1 MHTAEKKLNKFID
14 IVSIISV
21 DTFIVTNE
29 FFQVRRSNILS
40 EQSQQRRRPKR
51 RVHRRRIR
59 RFSVVRRFNRHLRQ
73 LSLLETRK
81 KIQKRSGL

>member
-40 EQSQQRRRPKR
+40 EQSQQRRRSER
-51 RVHRRRIR
+51 RVHRRRLR
-59 RFSVVRRFNRHLRQ
+59 RFSFVPPFIRHLRQ
-73 LSLLETRK
+73 LSLPETSK